1 MSSNVRAF
9 RHDINGLRA
18 WAVIAVVLFHFGIPG
33 FSGGFI
39 GVDVF
44 FVISGFL
51 MTQIIVTGLERG
63 DFSVW
68 KFYLAR
74 ARRIIPALL
83 ALCLALLFLGWFW
96 LPTPDYIQL
105 SKHVFTA
112 ILFIS
117 NIKFWKEAGYFD
129 TASHEKW
136 LLHTWSLSV
145 EWQFYIILPIALL
158 FAWKFFGKNCL
169 KIILILG
176 LALSFAF
183 SAYLA
188 NVDPSADFFLIP
200 TRAWEML
207 AGGVVWWLTR
217 GKSLTNSASKITEIA
232 GFLCIIASIAFFD
245 AGMLWPSYYAALP
258 VIGAMLVLAAARQK
272 SIFTSNIFAERI
284 GTSSY
289 SIYLWHWP
297 IVVLL
302 IYTDAISSP
311 GWISVGLVAS
321 LLLGE
326 LSLRVIENPARK
338 ILARQAP
345 WTSVFSI
352 GATTAVV
359 GMLSVAAF
367 TMRFPSRLPVQV
379 DIVAN
384 ESTNKL
390 INRDSCFAKSGYSSP
405 SCIYG
410 GKNIKVIVLGDSH
423 GDAMISAVASALPNK
438 DDGLLDIT
446 YAGCP
451 TIYGAQIVPG
461 ELDKNIRCKEFN
473 LWAKEK
479 LATLDKSIP
488 VVIINRTSSFVYGQQ
503 VAGSKLN
510 KPSVYFT
517 KIHESPDNEFLDEFK
532 TAMIK
537 TTCDIAN
544 NRRVF
549 IVRPIPEML
558 EDVPKKASRAIS
570 FGMRQPDISITESD
584 YMQRHSFVWSIQDE
598 SANQCG
604 VRILNPLPYMCKDG
618 ECSGYHNGRPIYYDD
633 NHLSEYGN
641 KILTNMFKTIF

>member
-1 MSSNVRAF
+1 MSSNTRIF

-63 DFSVW
+63 NFSVW

-74 ARRIIPALL
+74 ATRIIPALL
-83 ALCLALLFLGWFW
+83 TLCLALLFLGWFW
-96 LPTPDYIQL
+96 LPTPDYTQL

-117 NIKFWKEAGYFD
+117 NIKFWKESGYFD
-129 TASHEKW
+129 SASHEKW

-145 EWQFYIILPIALL
+145 EWQFYLLLPIIILL
-158 FAWKFFGKNCL
+158 AWKTFGKTGL
-169 KIILILG
+169 KLTLVLG
-176 LALSFAF
+176 LALSFSF

-217 GKSLTNSASKITEIA
+217 TSALSNNVSKIAELA
-232 GFLCIIASIAFFD
+232 GLLCIVASIALFD

-302 IYTDAISSP
+302 IYTNTINKP
-311 GWISVGLVAS
+311 VWIATGLIAS

-326 LSLRVIENPARK
+326 LSLRIIENPARK
-338 ILARQAP
+338 ILAKQTL
-345 WTSVFSI
+345 WTSALSI
-352 GATTAVV
+352 GATTAAVAI
-359 GMLSVAAF
+359 LSVATF
-367 TMRFPSRLPVQV
+367 TLSFPSRLPAQI
-379 DIVAN
+379 DIIAN
-384 ESTNKL
+384 ESLNKL
-390 INRDSCFAKSGYSSP
+390 PNRDSCFAKSGVTSP
-405 SCIYG
+405 GCVFG
-410 GKNIKVIVLGDSH
+410 GKNIRVIVLGDSH
-423 GDAMISAVASALPNK
+423 GDATISAIEAALPSK
-438 DDGLLDIT
+438 EDGLLDLT

-451 TIYGAQIVPG
+451 TILGAMVVPG
-461 ELDKNIRCKEFN
+461 ELDKNIQCKEFN
-473 LWAKEK
+473 QWLSGK
-479 LATLDKSIP
+479 LASLDRNIP
-488 VVIINRTSSFVYGQQ
+488 VVIINRASSFVFGQQ
-503 VAGSKLN
+503 IAGSKLN
-510 KPSVYFT
+510 KPSIYFT
-517 KIHESPDNEFLDEFK
+517 KIYNTPEPEFLNEYK
-532 TAMIK
+532 K
-537 TTCDIAN
+537 NLVNTTCAIAKD
-544 NRRVF
+544 REVF
-549 IVRPIPEML
+549 IVRPFPEML
-558 EDVPKKASRAIS
+558 VDIPKTLSRALS
-570 FGMRQPDISITESD
+570 FGLEAPQISITESD
-584 YMQRHSFVWSIQDE
+584 YNMRHSFIWAAQDE
-598 SANQCG
+598 ASRQCG
-604 VRILNPLPYMCKDG
+604 IKLLNPLPYLCKDG
-618 ECSGYHNGRPIYYDD
+618 VCSGAREGRPIYFDD

-641 KILTNMFKTIF
+641 KILIPMFRTMF